1 MTLLFPSW
9 VKVLDDLKRLL
20 QFTFICCYILF
31 EWACASNEQQR
42 QYLGVFST
50 RYDNS
55 IKGNGSKK
63 KKKPQR
69 NLIRFVS
76 SLDWFLPNKRS
87 TSKVSDVRDPAMTVN
102 HLFWPLNLSH
112 LNAQSLNI
120 SCSRNIIIE
129 KSTKYRIVSF
139 RWKERQISKEGGT

>member
-1 MTLLFPSW
+1 MTLRDYCSLHLFAVIFCLSGLVLQMSNKDNIW
-9 VKVLDDLKRLL
+9 VSFQLAMTIPLKEMV
-20 QFTFICCYILF
+20 Q
-31 EWACASNEQQR
+31 
-42 QYLGVFST
+42 
-50 RYDNS
+50 
-55 IKGNGSKK
+55 KKK

-69 NLIRFVS
+69 NLITFVS